1 MMARSAVRLAAVGD
15 ICPGD
20 HYFSFGHGAGS
31 LSPGQRRQA
40 LAALSP
46 ALKNTDIA
54 LCNLEGVLSLH
65 SNVPDDPV
73 EGRVF
78 RGPPDWAMALR
89 EAGFTAVSVANNHS
103 LQHGM
108 DAFRNTVD
116 ACRQAGLDVVGLAD
130 DNGLPQP
137 VLRTFG
143 GIRVALLGAS
153 FVPDPRR
160 TSGTSYAA
168 PGRSALLEQV
178 SQLAATGACVVIA
191 LHAGEEGRL
200 LPDSETMSTIDALS
214 DAGARLIL
222 VHHSHVFQ
230 PVFRRGG
237 SLVAS
242 GLGDCLFDL
251 HWHPALTSAAALLA
265 DIPAEGDIPYSLLP
279 FRLTT
284 GMELELMDDRRRQLF
299 LQALDAWC
307 TQLMQGRPGSSD
319 QLGALQ
325 IRKALYF
332 LLHLPQGESQLKL
345 RFLGAKL
352 RRRLGLAA

>member
-1 MMARSAVRLAAVGD
+1 MMTRSTVRLAAVGD

-31 LSPGQRRQA
+31 LSAKQREQA
-40 LAALSP
+40 LEALSP
-46 ALKNTDIA
+46 ALQDADVA

-65 SNVPDDPV
+65 SNVPDAV
-73 EGRVF
+73 EGLVF

-89 EAGFTAVSVANNHS
+89 QAGFTAVSVANNHS
-103 LQHGM
+103 LQHGI
-108 DAFRNTVD
+108 DAFWNTVD

-130 DNGLPQP
+130 EHGLPQP
-137 VLRTFG
+137 VIREFG
-143 GIRVALLGAS
+143 AVRIALLGAS

-160 TSGTSYAA
+160 TSARSYAA
-168 PGRSALLEQV
+168 PEPGKLLEQI
-178 SQLAATGACVVIA
+178 SGLAASGACVVIA

-200 LPDSETMSTIDALS
+200 LPDPETMSTIDALS
-214 DAGARLIL
+214 TAGARLIL
-222 VHHSHVFQ
+222 IHHSHVFQ
-230 PVFRRGG
+230 PVFRHGN

-265 DIPAEGDIPYSLLP
+265 DIPAKGDIEHSLLP

-284 GMELELMDDRRRQLF
+284 GMELKLLTGDNKARFLRTLGTRREQL
-299 LQALDAWC
+299 LQKRSG
-307 TQLMQGRPGSSD
+307 QSD
-319 QLGALQ
+319 QLRALQ

-332 LLHLPQGESQLKL
+332 LIQLPRGESQRKL
-345 RFLGAKL
+345 QFLVTKL
-352 RRRLGLAA
+352 RRRLGLRA

>member
-1 MMARSAVRLAAVGD
+1 MMARSALRLAAVGD

-31 LSPGQRRQA
+31 LSAKQRRQA
-40 LAALSP
+40 LGALSP

-65 SNVPDDPV
+65 SNVPDPV
-73 EGRVF
+73 ESRVF
-78 RGPPDWAMALR
+78 RGSPDWAMALH
-89 EAGFTAVSVANNHS
+89 EAGFTAVSIANNHS

-108 DAFRNTVD
+108 EAFWNTVD
-116 ACRQAGLDVVGLAD
+116 ACRQAGLDVIGLAD

-137 VLRTFG
+137 VMRTFG

-160 TSGTSYAA
+160 TPATSYAA

-178 SQLAATGACVVIA
+178 SQLAATGACVILA

-200 LPDSETMSTIDALS
+200 LPDPETMSTIDALS

-237 SLVAS
+237 SLIAS

-265 DIPAEGDIPYSLLP
+265 DIPDEGNIQYSLLP
-279 FRLTT
+279 FRLTP

-299 LQALDAWC
+299 LQVLDTWC
-307 TQLMQGRPGSSD
+307 TQLMQGRPGPSD

-345 RFLGAKL
+345 RFLAAKL
-352 RRRLGLAA
+352 RRRLGLSA

>member
-1 MMARSAVRLAAVGD
+1 MIRAMVRLAAVGD

-31 LSPGQRRQA
+31 LSAAQRRQA
-40 LAALSP
+40 LNALSP
-46 ALKNTDIA
+46 ALQSADIA

-65 SNVPDDPV
+65 SNVPDPV

-103 LQHGM
+103 LQHGIE
-108 DAFRNTVD
+108 AFWNTVD
-116 ACRQAGLDVVGLAD
+116 ACRQAGLDVIGLAD
-130 DNGLPQP
+130 ESGLPQP
-137 VLRTFG
+137 VMRTFG
-143 GIRVALLGAS
+143 AFRIALLGAS
-153 FVPDPRR
+153 LVPDPRR
-160 TSGTSYAA
+160 TPATSYAA
-168 PGRSALLEQV
+168 PERGALLEQI
-178 SQLAATGACVVIA
+178 SSLAATGACVVIA

-200 LPDSETMSTIDALS
+200 LPDPETMSTIDVLS
-214 DAGARLIL
+214 TAGARLIL

-230 PVFRRGG
+230 PVFRHGN

-251 HWHPALTSAAALLA
+251 HWHPALTSAAVLLA
-265 DIPAEGDIPYSLLP
+265 DIPAEGDIQNTLLP
-279 FRLTT
+279 FRLTAN
-284 GMELELMDDRRRQLF
+284 MELKLLENGHKRRF
-299 LQALDAWC
+299 LQTMDTRC
-307 TQLMQGRPGSSD
+307 TQLLQGRSGQLD
-319 QLGALQ
+319 QLRALQ

-332 LLHLPQGESQLKL
+332 LMHLPQGESQLKL
-345 RFLGAKL
+345 RFLAMKV